1 MAHIAYYEISSSTG
15 SRQETVTRPRI
26 ERVCPLPARC
36 DKLTW
41 FLGEILKILV
51 SNDDGVYAD
60 GLWALVK
67 ELKEIAEVTVVAPDR
82 DQSGAGTSVTLR
94 HPLRMFEIKAPLDGV
109 TAYSVEGTPA
119 DSVILALK
127 LILKDGADLI
137 VSGINEGPNLGDD
150 IYISGTIGAALQ
162 GFFYGIPA
170 IALSV
175 GAFGN
180 LHFDIGARLAKLMAK
195 EVVDRGLSRRLL
207 LNVNLPDLP
216 QDKLEGIEIT
226 NLGEREYADRVEP
239 GHDGKRQYHW
249 LMRGKPNW
257 QAISGTDI
265 WALEQNKISVTPL
278 FGNSDGFSRELLKSL
293 APELF
298 RKLSENR
305 KS

>member
-1 MAHIAYYEISSSTG
+1 LWENA
-15 SRQETVTRPRI
+15 
-26 ERVCPLPARC
+26 
-36 DKLTW
+36 
-41 FLGEILKILV
+41 LKILV

-67 ELKEIAEVTVVAPDR
+67 ELREIATVTVVAPDR

-109 TAYSVEGTPA
+109 AAYSVEGTPA

-127 LILKDGADLI
+127 LILKDGVDLI

-150 IYISGTIGAALQ
+150 VYISGTVGAALQ

-170 IALSV
+170 IALSI
-175 GAFGN
+175 GAFGS
-180 LHFDIGARLAKLMAK
+180 LHFDMGARLAKLMAK
-195 EVVDRGLSRRLL
+195 EVVDKGLSRRLL
-207 LNVNLPDLP
+207 LNVNLPNLP

-226 NLGEREYADRVEP
+226 SLGEREYADRIEP
-239 GHDGKRQYHW
+239 GHDGKRQYNW
-249 LMRGKPNW
+249 IMRGKPEW
-257 QAISGTDI
+257 QSASGTDI

-278 FGNSDGFSRELLKSL
+278 FGNSDGSSRELLKSL

-298 RKLSENR
+298 RKLLDGRDSCD
-305 KS
+305 